1 MPPEC
6 GLSPGAAGHPGVGRV
21 VLCARLP
28 GMLLV
33 GELGAL
39 SLEGWLLQL
48 RHVLPVLWYV
58 CVHFRVYYMEVEGA
72 CSN

>member
-1 MPPEC
+1 VPPEC
-6 GLSPGAAGHPGVGRV
+6 GLSPGAAGHPEVGRV

-48 RHVLPVLWYV
+48 RHVLPVL
-58 CVHFRVYYMEVEGA
+58 
-72 CSN
+72 